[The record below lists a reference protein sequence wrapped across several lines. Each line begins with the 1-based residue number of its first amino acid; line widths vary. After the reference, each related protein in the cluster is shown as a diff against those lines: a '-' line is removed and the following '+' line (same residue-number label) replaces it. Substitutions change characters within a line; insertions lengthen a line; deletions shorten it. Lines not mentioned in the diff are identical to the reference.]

1 MMEIKTRVP
10 GVVQKIMVKEGDE
23 VKVKDSLAV
32 LEAMKMEQAILCPV
46 DGTVSEINIE
56 VGDHVRAGAVL
67 MVVE

>member
-46 DGTVSEINIE
+46 DGTVYEINIE